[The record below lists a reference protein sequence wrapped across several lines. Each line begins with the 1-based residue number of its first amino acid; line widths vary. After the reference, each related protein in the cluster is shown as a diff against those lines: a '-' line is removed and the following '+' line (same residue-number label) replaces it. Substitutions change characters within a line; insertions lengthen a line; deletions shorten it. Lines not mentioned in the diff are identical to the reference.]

1 MSNEL
6 ETAGLASAGG
16 LSPGG
21 RADLSGQ
28 PCRNCGESVE
38 QRHCPRCG
46 QLAASYHRPF
56 FALIAES
63 ISDSMALDGRV
74 ARTLP
79 LLLFRPGVL
88 TKRYVSG
95 RRARY
100 VPPFRLFLLSS
111 LLFYFVSFAF
121 LEQADWLRIGAS
133 LDRAPTLSIEE
144 RSELEELGILRKN
157 AARTPAAPA
166 DVTAQENSQNQTEQL
181 GAIERP
187 VPAVEN
193 EAEEH
198 IRRVTQNPRLF
209 LATVKTWA
217 PRLSLLFV
225 PLTML
230 VLALMYF
237 WRRRVYVYD
246 HAIHA
251 LHLHSWIYLVATSAI
266 GLGAFIGAG
275 EAALVF
281 LLILPV
287 YVFFSLRAA
296 YGSGIVS
303 SLARTLLLGLFW
315 WVAMVV
321 LVAGVVLA
329 SVLEM

>member
-28 PCRNCGESVE
+28 PCRNCGERVE
-38 QRHCPRCG
+38 QRHCPHCG

-63 ISDSMALDGRV
+63 ISDSLALDGRV

-88 TKRYVSG
+88 TKRYIGG
-95 RRARY
+95 RRARF

-121 LEQADWLRIGAS
+121 LGQADWLKTGTS
-133 LDRAPTLSIEE
+133 LDSAPGLSAEE
-144 RSELEELGILRKN
+144 RSELEELGIGTETVPPPDAPDQAEPARPAE
-157 AARTPAAPA
+157 AA
-166 DVTAQENSQNQTEQL
+166 
-181 GAIERP
+181 G
-187 VPAVEN
+187 PAVAN
-193 EAEEH
+193 EAEER
-198 IRRVTQNPRLF
+198 IRRVAQNPRLF

-230 VLALMYF
+230 ALTLMYF

-251 LHLHSWIYLVATSAI
+251 LHLHSWIYMAATAAIGMGWLLGAGVATI
-266 GLGAFIGAG
+266 AFLCA
-275 EAALVF
+275 
-281 LLILPV
+281 LPV
-287 YVFFSLRAA
+287 YVFFSLRSA

-303 SLARTLLLGLFW
+303 SFARTLLIGLFW
-315 WVAMVV
+315 FVSMVA
-321 LVAGVVLA
+321 LVAGVVVA